1 MSTGYLGR
9 SNLALAVLVV
19 ACGGARTEPSK
30 APPEPHPSGPV
41 AAEASAGGSSS
52 TANFAASGATLST
65 QAGAPSTEAA
75 TTAAKSW
82 LALVDAAK
90 YRESWQAA
98 ATLLQSAISAED
110 WSSAASKARAPF
122 GKLLSRQV
130 RSAVYRSA
138 VPGAPQG
145 KFVIIQFDSA
155 FEQKPSAVET
165 VTPMQGEDGNW
176 KVSGYFIK

>member
-1 MSTGYLGR
+1 MD
-9 SNLALAVLVV
+9 
-19 ACGGARTEPSK
+19 
-30 APPEPHPSGPV
+30 PV
-41 AAEASAGGSSS
+41 AANAAAGGSS
-52 TANFAASGATLST
+52 GATASA

-75 TTAAKSW
+75 TTAAESW

-98 ATLLQSAISAED
+98 APLLQSAISAED
-110 WSSAASKARAPF
+110 WSRAASKARAPF
-122 GKLLSRQV
+122 GKLRSRQV
-130 RSAVYRSA
+130 RSAIYRTA

-155 FEQKPSAVET
+155 FELNARATET
-165 VTPMQGEDGNW
+165 VTPMQSEDGSW